1 MDMPRKNQKDKL
13 GQNTIIT
20 MKNAFNGLISRLDM
34 SKGISE
40 LEYMLVETSKVEI

>member
-34 SKGISE
+34 SKKEFLS
-40 LEYMLVETSKVEI
+40 LNTC